1 MDDDFDLDGL
11 LDDVLN
17 STIQQ
22 NEAEDASSSQMEA
35 HHLTP
40 VQPSSK
46 YQALQILPM
55 SMEKEW
61 EKVIEVDEAVM
72 KLRKPQNLSNAYT
85 ETTGHIHEKNLKEYF
100 EAVVGEV
107 LGKDSSLL
115 TSLSSNPMVLRLFKE
130 ELVKR
135 IHESVSADNKDLLAG
150 GFNALKSLL
159 CV

>member
-22 NEAEDASSSQMEA
+22 NETGDASSSQMVA
-35 HHLTP
+35 PHLTP

-61 EKVIEVDEAVM
+61 ERVIEVDEAVM

-85 ETTGHIHEKNLKEYF
+85 ETTGHIHEKSLKEYF
-100 EAVVGEV
+100 EVLVGEV

-115 TSLSSNPMVLRLFKE
+115 TSLSSNPTVLRLFKE

-135 IHESVSADNKDLLAG
+135 IRESVSADNKDLLAG
-150 GFNALKSLL
+150 DFSALKSLL